1 MNPSTLP
8 DSIRF
13 GTIVLPDRLSSAFAL
28 ERTRMVGQITGS
40 LSSILVEQ
48 HFRNDLDQSA
58 EIEYLF
64 PLPEKAAV
72 FSFDMKIG
80 ERVIRG
86 EIQESQQAREHYE
99 EARRRGQHAA
109 LVEQRRKNL
118 FAVRVAN
125 VLPGKPVS
133 VRLRY
138 TEPLRYLD
146 GEWEFVFPMGLTPRY
161 NAPGHSQEAQGVN
174 FPSAHPGEEI
184 GPVEVN
190 LSVNCG
196 GVCGQPASPSHALA
210 VTQLDEHRF
219 EVTLAEPAIP
229 DHDLVLRLPLHI
241 DEQAALDGYV
251 YETPEGAFFHCN
263 ILPDRMGDMHNF
275 SPREFVFVLDR
286 SGSMMGE
293 PIAQAR
299 NALRACLRTL
309 NQMDTF
315 RILLFDHETEWYRL
329 EPAEVTQAEIDA
341 ADQFL
346 AGVEGRGGTEIIS
359 ALEAALGLPADKKRT
374 RYVVFLTDG
383 AVSAE
388 DRALNRVRKLIGET
402 RLFTF
407 GIGPSVNRAL
417 LRDMAESGH
426 GTAEF
431 LQSNE
436 DIEGAIIRFQD
447 RVSYAALTNV
457 QVGIIAAEVIDQYPR
472 QLSDLYYGDAITFSG
487 RMKIESGKPV
497 LAELTGMV
505 GCSVYTGTTQL
516 QTVQEPAIARA
527 WARAQIDE
535 LAESAAA
542 GRLSQKKCRARTLE
556 LALRY
561 QLLSA
566 YTSFVAIDDEVVA
579 RGGSPLVIAVAQPL
593 PQGLD
598 FTGFGGPV
606 GAMPM
611 ARAAMFS
618 MPAPTSGDM
627 NAMAAPPT
635 PQARRKGVAENR
647 AAPASALP
655 DTVEGILRHL
665 ARTQKINGSWNND
678 VELTSAALLAFFRH
692 GHTDRIG
699 SYRRQ
704 ISNALSWLNA
714 APAAG
719 LAAEI
724 RAAVL
729 AELKQGPA
737 VAPQPADKP
746 VKAASLADLR
756 GAALAN
762 RLAAVSPALLNGK
775 DEELARIWQACITQ
789 E

>member
-13 GTIVLPDRLSSAFAL
+13 GMIVLPDRLSSAFAL

-48 HFRNDLDQSA
+48 HFRNDLDQPA

-72 FSFDMKIG
+72 FAFDMKVG

-86 EIQESQQAREHYE
+86 EIQESQQAREQYE

-133 VRLRY
+133 IRLRY
-138 TEPLRYLD
+138 TEPLRYQD

-161 NAPGHSQEAQGVN
+161 NAPCHPKEAQGVN
-174 FPSAHPGEEI
+174 FPLAHPGEEI

-196 GVCGQPASPSHALA
+196 EVCGQPTSPSHALA
-210 VTQLDEHRF
+210 VTQLDDHRF

-229 DHDLVLRLPLHI
+229 DHDLVLRLPLQI
-241 DEQAALDGYV
+241 DERAALDGYV

-263 ILPDRMGDMHNF
+263 ILPARIGEMYDF

-299 NALRACLRTL
+299 NALRACLRAL
-309 NQMDTF
+309 NPEDTF
-315 RILLFDHETEWYRL
+315 RILLFDHATEWYRL

-341 ADQFL
+341 ADKFL
-346 AGVEGRGGTEIIS
+346 AGIEGRGGTEIIS
-359 ALEAALGLPADKKRT
+359 ALEAALGLPTDKKRT

-431 LQSNE
+431 LQLKE

-457 QVGIIAAEVIDQYPR
+457 EVEIQGAETIDQYPR
-472 QLSDLYYGDAITFSG
+472 KLSDLYYGDAITVSG
-487 RMKIESGKPV
+487 RIEIEPGKPV
-497 LAELTGMV
+497 FAALTGMN
-505 GCSVYTGTTQL
+505 GCLVYTGTTRL
-516 QTVQEPAIARA
+516 QSIQEPAIARA
-527 WARAQIDE
+527 WARARIDE
-535 LAESAAA
+535 LAESTAA
-542 GRLSQKKCRARTLE
+542 GKLSQKKSRAETLQ

-566 YTSFVAIDDEVVA
+566 YTSFVAIDEEVVA

-598 FTGFGGPV
+598 FAGFGGPV

-611 ARAAMFS
+611 ARAAMLS
-618 MPAPTSGDM
+618 MPAPTSGTMD
-627 NAMAAPPT
+627 AMAAPAM
-635 PQARRKGVAENR
+635 PQAKRKGVAENN
-647 AAPASALP
+647 AAPAPMVP
-655 DTVEGILRHL
+655 DTAEGILRYL

-678 VELTSAALLAFFRH
+678 VERTGAALLAFFRH

-704 ISNALSWLNA
+704 ISNALAWLKA

-719 LAAEI
+719 LEAEI

-729 AELKQGPA
+729 AELERGTV

-746 VKAASLADLR
+746 FKAASLADLR
-756 GAALAN
+756 SAALAN
-762 RLAAVSPALLNGK
+762 RAVTAASALLNGK
-775 DEELARIWQACITQ
+775 DEELARVWQACIIQ
-789 E
+789 